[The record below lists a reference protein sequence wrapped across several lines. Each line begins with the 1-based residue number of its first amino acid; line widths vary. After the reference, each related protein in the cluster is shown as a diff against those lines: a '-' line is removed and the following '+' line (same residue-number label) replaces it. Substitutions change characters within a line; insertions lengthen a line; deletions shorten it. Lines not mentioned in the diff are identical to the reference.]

1 MGDFGLLGSLLDSA
15 QEHSTAVGRVWL
27 SVLFVLRILVL
38 TAGADQVWG
47 DEQSD
52 FSCNTQQPGCENVC
66 YDTAFPISHVRYWGL
81 QVIAVSTPALAYL
94 GHVLH
99 VVRQESKQLSAPSAS
114 GKPPGPP
121 RVSADGRVPI
131 RGALLR
137 SYLLSLA
144 CRALVEASFIYG
156 QGRLFGL
163 SLGHLYRCRTWPCPN
178 VVDCFVSRATEK
190 TVYVRLMLAASSLG
204 LALNVAEFAYLLCR
218 AGGRRRR
225 RRRAAAAA
233 AAAARREEEEA
244 GGGVAPVPSGP
255 PPPPPA
261 VGDFV
266 GAPGASAYAGAPPLY
281 SLYQQAEP
289 AGAAGA
295 GGAGG
300 AGVFGDAGR
309 PPGPSP
315 RDWGSR
321 EAGRL
326 RGEPPGLP
334 GWEPPHPVAAMSHG
348 AAMSHEAVM
357 SPAVMSPAVMSHES
371 VMSPAVMSPAM
382 MSPAVMSPAV
392 MSPAVVSEGAY
403 GGRPGSSR
411 SRHGDLQV

>member
-99 VVRQESKQLSAPSAS
+99 VVRQESKQLSAPPAS

-225 RRRAAAAA
+225 RR
-233 AAAARREEEEA
+233 
-244 GGGVAPVPSGP
+244 
-255 PPPPPA
+255 
-261 VGDFV
+261 
-266 GAPGASAYAGAPPLY
+266 
-281 SLYQQAEP
+281 LYQQAEP

-348 AAMSHEAVM
+348 AVMSHESVMSPAVMSPAMMSPAVM
-357 SPAVMSPAVMSHES
+357 SPAVMSPAVMSPAMMS
-371 VMSPAVMSPAM
+371 PAVMSPAVMSPAM